1 MDKVQE
7 LNAGV
12 VVFKDKKILLLERKD
27 GIWEFP
33 GGGIDWGET
42 PQESAKREVEE
53 ETGLKVSNLELIGVT
68 SAVYEKEDNFT
79 SKHKKHSVYIV
90 YKGESKEGEIKL
102 SSEHKTAKWVSLEEA
117 KKMKLGLNVEPVIT
131 LL

>member
-1 MDKVQE
+1 VEKVQE

-12 VVFKDKKILLLERKD
+12 IVFRDRQILLLERKD

-42 PQESAKREVEE
+42 PEESAKREVKE
-53 ETGLKVSNLELIGVT
+53 ETGLFIENLELIGVT

-79 SKHKKHSVYIV
+79 SKHKKHSVYVV
-90 YKGESKEGEIKL
+90 YKGESKEGEVIL
-102 SSEHKTAKWVSLEEA
+102 SGEHKTAKWVSLEEA
-117 KKMKLGLNVEPVIT
+117 KKMKLGLNVKPIII